1 MPVTTSGLRNI
12 SRLRRGLPP
21 TAKDSFPED
30 NKTRL
35 VYLPSGDVRRET
47 AADYLAARTHLLIKI
62 KPGVVPANL
71 SASGASSSL
80 TRVHFVPEVKKEKPK
95 SGAASSSSKPEVDL
109 KSDSD

>member
-47 AADYLAARTHLLIKI
+47 AADYLAARNHLLIVPQL
-62 KPGVVPANL
+62 PGTEPFAG
-71 SASGASSSL
+71 APSGA
-80 TRVHFVPEVKKEKPK
+80 RVRHVVQRTKREEGDG
-95 SGAASSSSKPEVDL
+95 SE
-109 KSDSD
+109 SD